1 VVTARRPAGL
11 DSIKRRYFNG
21 VALLREI
28 PDPTGRAPCCGPR
41 TIPDVLTPES
51 WQRPYLPLPWKL
63 VWAIGSAAAVA
74 HQPARASRLRTVL
87 SCQAPPRA
95 VRTPRSFNALAT
107 ERNVV
112 APAACIW
119 RTIGSTLA
127 AKASAAS
134 RLAAR
139 PLACAS
145 GRLVRFPRTSRDRRQ
160 SFATWAHIALMAAPQ
175 FQVTARPRSTP
186 AGRIGSLAS
195 WRPRQNRHKVEIPA
209 SYFVQPT

>member
-1 VVTARRPAGL
+1 MGHRIG
-11 DSIKRRYFNG
+11 SG
-21 VALLREI
+21 
-28 PDPTGRAPCCGPR
+28 GRASAGPR
-41 TIPDVLTPES
+41 QQI
-51 WQRPYLPLPWKL
+51 
-63 VWAIGSAAAVA
+63 
-74 HQPARASRLRTVL
+74 RTVL

-95 VRTPRSFNALAT
+95 VRTPRSFDALAT

-134 RLAAR
+134 RLAAT

-160 SFATWAHIALMAAPQ
+160 SFATWAHLALMAAPQ
-175 FQVTARPRSTP
+175 FQVTARRRSTP
-186 AGRIGSLAS
+186 AGRIGSLALLWQILTPLLDTDPFS
-195 WRPRQNRHKVEIPA
+195 TVRA
-209 SYFVQPT
+209 SFRWQMSDERDDGVATDGKLG